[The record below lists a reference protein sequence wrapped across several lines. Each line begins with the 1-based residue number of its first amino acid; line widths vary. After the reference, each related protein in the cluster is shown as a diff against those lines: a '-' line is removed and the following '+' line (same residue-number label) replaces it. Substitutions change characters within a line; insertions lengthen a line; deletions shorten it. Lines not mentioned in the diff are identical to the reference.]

1 MMRQDDRVI
10 VVSAGPV
17 GAVTALALVKKGIP
31 VTLVEAEPEPPE
43 DQRAA
48 TIHPPTVEMLA
59 ELGAPVRSAE
69 VLRDFA
75 HAVRARMCPR
85 GHGAMPVAGR
95 DSCRGPRL
103 CPPYK
108 SFPHF
113 SSIARASSK
122 DSAEVGG
129 NLSSQ

>member
-10 VVSAGPV
+10 VVGAGPV
-17 GAVTALALVKKGIP
+17 GAVTA
-31 VTLVEAEPEPPE
+31 
-43 DQRAA
+43 
-48 TIHPPTVEMLA
+48 
-59 ELGAPVRSAE
+59 
-69 VLRDFA
+69 
-75 HAVRARMCPR
+75 CPR
-85 GHGAMPVAGR
+85 GHGAMLVAGR